1 MKSVVMTS
9 PIECARLDVIARTWF
24 RYERVLAARRQCALS
39 FFCGLS
45 MMPCAAPSLDPDIA
59 HRRIEAQKTT
69 SIAVNVSVIAVHGE
83 RAGTKHVR
91 RFEYDDPFATR

>member
-1 MKSVVMTS
+1 MTR
-9 PIECARLDVIARTWF
+9 ARLDVIARTWF
-24 RYERVLAARRQCALS
+24 RYERVLAACQQCALAV
-39 FFCGLS
+39 FYGLS

-59 HRRIEAQKTT
+59 DRRLEAKGTT